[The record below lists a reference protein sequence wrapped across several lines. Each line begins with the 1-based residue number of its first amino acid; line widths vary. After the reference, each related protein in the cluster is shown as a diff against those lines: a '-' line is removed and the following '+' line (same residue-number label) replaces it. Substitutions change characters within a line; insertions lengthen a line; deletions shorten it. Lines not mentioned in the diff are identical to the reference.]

1 MAGSANGA
9 PPNGGPSAGG
19 GRPARGEDAALG
31 GATITNTS
39 FPADARR
46 RGGSGAAGARTPAP
60 RQGKV
65 RVVAPDGTIS
75 DREVTIGVTSRVTA
89 EVISGLSEGEQVVAG
104 IVQAAG
110 PADQRN
116 NGNNNNFN
124 QFNNNN
130 FNRGGFPGGGNFPG
144 GGFPR

>member
-1 MAGSANGA
+1 M
-9 PPNGGPSAGG
+9 
-19 GRPARGEDAALG
+19 
-31 GATITNTS
+31 
-39 FPADARR
+39 
-46 RGGSGAAGARTPAP
+46 P
-60 RQGKV
+60 RQASV
-65 RVVAPDGTIS
+65 RVVAADGSIT

-104 IVQAAG
+104 IAQAAAPPG
-110 PADQRN
+110 QQN
-116 NGNNNNFN
+116 NGNNNFN